1 MELLVLSTLK
11 WRKQA
16 VTPFSFID
24 NLLRKIN
31 AGIVLLRSSVFK
43 STQLILSL
51 IKEID
56 FLEFMH
62 SEVAAAVTISVA
74 RETQTVD
81 TEKAISFLIQ
91 HVEKERMIKFVKL
104 FNESSLASGSM
115 KGPSGSVPSVPQS
128 PIGVLDAACFSQN

>member
-16 VTPFSFID
+16 VTSFSFID

-31 AGIVLLRSSVFK
+31 AGIVLLRLTNDSGWEFNV
-43 STQLILSL
+43 
-51 IKEID
+51 EID
-56 FLEFMH
+56 FLEFKH

-104 FNESSLASGSM
+104 INESSLASGSM

-128 PIGVLDAACFSQN
+128 PIGVLDAACLSQN